1 MYSSWGNLFIIWD
14 LINSTIRSITEHAN
28 DLDCAFVA
36 SHEDWGFLCRM
47 GARCSLTL
55 NTKLGSFI
63 NALAYWS
70 SVMQISIRKLNF
82 TVWCE
87 ESDLV
92 SCMTIE
98 QYSRNVTRRLLGLVW
113 IKSFGIISVVMS
125 VEGSTIA
132 NVAEEVFPG
141 IEFTDVAVAS
151 VADELYCVSTLE
163 ANGISLVSFDAWDDW
178 LGCIG
183 ATKEDDSVW

>member
-1 MYSSWGNLFIIWD
+1 
-14 LINSTIRSITEHAN
+14 
-28 DLDCAFVA
+28 
-36 SHEDWGFLCRM
+36 
-47 GARCSLTL
+47 
-55 NTKLGSFI
+55 
-63 NALAYWS
+63 
-70 SVMQISIRKLNF
+70 
-82 TVWCE
+82 
-87 ESDLV
+87 
-92 SCMTIE
+92 
-98 QYSRNVTRRLLGLVW
+98 
-113 IKSFGIISVVMS
+113 MS